1 MHTRVYPNLDPDYT
15 LCIFCRINM
24 TDHCTQ
30 KENFMLK
37 TRFPWLRWLRKV
49 PLDNSFLKMHSRVY
63 PNLDPDYTLC
73 IFCRINM
80 TDHCTQKENFMLK
93 TRFPWLRWLRKV
105 PLDNSFLKM
114 HSRVY
119 PNLDPD
125 YTLCIF
131 CRIYITDY
139 CTQKGKCFVKD
150 TFSMTSV
157 TSVKYL

>member
-63 PNLDPDYTLC
+63 TNLDPDNTLCLFCIIYITDHCTQKGKCFVKDTFPWLRWLRWSTSKQFVPKMHTRVYPNLDPDYTLY
-73 IFCRINM
+73 IFCRIYI

-93 TRFPWLRWLRKV
+93 TRFPWPRWLR
-105 PLDNSFLKM
+105 
-114 HSRVY
+114 
-119 PNLDPD
+119 
-125 YTLCIF
+125 
-131 CRIYITDY
+131 
-139 CTQKGKCFVKD
+139 
-150 TFSMTSV
+150 
-157 TSVKYL
+157 